1 MSPKPVNQK
10 PAGRQSSGARRS
22 SSVRAAKRPM
32 GKFYAILAV
41 IAIAGAAAI
50 AYAASRPKQAVSV
63 IDPTKLPAAA
73 GHLLG
78 RADAPIQVLEFADFE
93 CPQCGVFGTVTEPDV
108 RERLVN
114 TGQISY
120 RFFDFPL
127 EMHRNTVFAHNAAAC
142 AEEQGKFWEMH
153 DKLFAEQT
161 TWNGEATS
169 RPRDL
174 FVGYAKAIGADQ
186 AKFEACY
193 DAQKFG
199 PQIEANRQE
208 AIRRGVNST
217 PTFIIG
223 KRMIPGNLPYDT
235 FKAYVDSAR
244 AEAASA
250 APATAPAAPAAA
262 KS

>member
-1 MSPKPVNQK
+1 MSQK
-10 PAGRQSSGARRS
+10 PSSRPP
-22 SSVRAAKRPM
+22 AAKRSSTVRATRQPM
-32 GKFYAILAV
+32 KKFYAVIGV

-50 AYAASRPKQAVSV
+50 GYAATRPKQAVTV
-63 IDPTKLPAAA
+63 IDPAKLPAAA

-78 RADAPIQVLEFADFE
+78 KADAPVQVLEFADFE

-114 TGQISY
+114 SGQISY

-127 EMHRNTVFAHNAAAC
+127 DMHRNTVFAHNAAAC

-153 DKLFAEQT
+153 DALFAHQDQ
-161 TWNGEATS
+161 WNGEATGS
-169 RPRDL
+169 PKGS
-174 FVGYAKAIGADQ
+174 FVGYAKQIGLDG

-199 PQIEANRQE
+199 PQIEANKQE
-208 AIRRGVNST
+208 AIRRGIGQT
-217 PTFIIG
+217 PTFVIG
-223 KRMIPGNLPYDT
+223 KRMIPGNIPYDT

-244 AEAASA
+244 AEAAV
-250 APATAPAAPAAA
+250 APVPT

>member
-1 MSPKPVNQK
+1 MSQK
-10 PAGRQSSGARRS
+10 PANPKPAARQSSGARRP
-22 SSVRAAKRPM
+22 SSVRPAKRPM
-32 GKFYAILAV
+32 GKFYALLAV
-41 IAIAGAAAI
+41 IAIAGGGAI
-50 AYAASRPKQAVSV
+50 AYAASRPKQAVTV
-63 IDPTKLPAAA
+63 VDPARLPAAA

-93 CPQCGVFGTVTEPDV
+93 CPQCGVFGNVTEPDV

-127 EMHRNTVFAHNAAAC
+127 DMHKNTVFAHNAAAC

-153 DKLFAEQT
+153 DKLFATQT
-161 TWNGEATS
+161 EWNGEATS
-169 RPRDL
+169 RPRDR
-174 FVGYAKAIGADQ
+174 FVGYAKSVGVDG

-199 PQIEANRQE
+199 PQIEANKQE
-208 AIRRGVNST
+208 AIRRNVNST

-244 AEAASA
+244 AEAASTTPVPSA
-250 APATAPAAPAAA
+250 APAPA